1 MAVKLLIT
9 GFENTGK
16 STLASKIENALIIN
30 CDGKSFNFKTPHSEN
45 KKKKKKKE
53 IKKFKI

>member
-30 CDGKSFNFKTPHSEN
+30 CDGKSFNFKTFFFN
-45 KKKKKKKE
+45 
-53 IKKFKI
+53 